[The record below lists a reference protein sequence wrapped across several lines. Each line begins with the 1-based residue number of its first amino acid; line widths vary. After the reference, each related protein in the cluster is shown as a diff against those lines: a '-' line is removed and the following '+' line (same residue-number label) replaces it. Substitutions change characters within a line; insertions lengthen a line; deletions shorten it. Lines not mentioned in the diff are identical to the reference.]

1 MLMSACVIISKV
13 KQVFFMIPNNF
24 IKPKCLV
31 FSKNINSKFEK
42 LLKSLGY
49 QVFFLN
55 SRKDA
60 FKFLLTH
67 RPALIIVDANLLP
80 KNPNR
85 VFQSFKIAHS
95 TPGMLILTENK
106 HECYT
111 YCWLNG
117 GFFEVIEIPYDLEEI
132 ELSLKRITEYLH
144 LHSKNLFYR
153 DILIQAG
160 LALPVLILLTFLLA
174 RI

>member
-1 MLMSACVIISKV
+1 MISKI
-13 KQVFFMIPNNF
+13 KQVSFMVPNNF

-31 FSKNINSKFEK
+31 FSKNINSNFEK

-49 QVFFLN
+49 QVFFFDR
-55 SRKDA
+55 RKDA

-67 RPALIIVDANLLP
+67 RPALIIVDANFLP

-106 HECYT
+106 HDCYT

-117 GFFEVIEIPYDLEEI
+117 GFFEVIKIPYDLEEI

-160 LALPVLILLTFLLA
+160 LAFPVLILLTFLLA